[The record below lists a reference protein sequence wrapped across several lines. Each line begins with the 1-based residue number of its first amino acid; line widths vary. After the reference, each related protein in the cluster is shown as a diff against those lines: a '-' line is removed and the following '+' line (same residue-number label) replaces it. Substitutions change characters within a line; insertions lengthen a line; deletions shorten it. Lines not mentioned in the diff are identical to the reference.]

1 LILLNEFQKIV
12 FIGAGNVAS
21 HLGKALKDAG
31 NEILQVYSRTE
42 KSASLLAQKLET
54 TSTSNISEIYSNAD
68 LYVIS
73 VSDDN
78 VDQILGKLT
87 LKDKLVVHT
96 SGFLPMD
103 TLKQVSENY
112 GVFYP
117 LQTFSKSREVEMR
130 SVPICIEANTPENLQ
145 LLNSL
150 AGQISS
156 DVRQI
161 NSDQRKVL
169 HLSAVFA
176 CNFPNFMYAIAEKI
190 LQNHDMDFSILKPLI
205 LETAQKIQELEPANA
220 QTGPA
225 IRGDERVINAHLKML
240 DNYPAYQKLY
250 QIITDQISDT
260 KKPET
265 NNQ

>member
-1 LILLNEFQKIV
+1 MIKIV
-12 FIGAGNVAS
+12 LIGAGNVAT
-21 HLGKALKDAG
+21 HLGKALLNTG
-31 NEILQVYSRTE
+31 NEILQVYSRTSE
-42 KSASLLAQKLET
+42 SAKLLATELNTEYT
-54 TSTSNISEIYSNAD
+54 INISQLFDKAD
-68 LYVIS
+68 LYIIS
-73 VSDDN
+73 VSDD
-78 VDQILGKLT
+78 VLPDILKKL
-87 LKDKLVVHT
+87 KIENKLIVHT